1 MRAAVPARP
10 VSGPI
15 TVDSVLAAATLAAQ
29 DVGLAQMGD
38 YLARQMIQPGN

>member
-29 DVGLAQMGD
+29 DVVLAQLGD
-38 YLARQMIQPGN
+38 YLARQLIQQGN